1 VPRAGLTTAVVVR
14 DAADLADEVGL
25 DRVTL
30 ATLAQRR
37 GVALPSLYKHV
48 RGLDAL
54 RQQVSALATAELSQ
68 VFATAAAGRSRTDAL
83 VALAG
88 AYRDYA
94 RRYPGRYAA
103 SQRVPSARELAE
115 RPSEDAAVHVAAAER
130 AVGTITAILSG
141 YGLTGDDAIDATRAL
156 RSALHGFVSLEQSGG
171 FGLPQDID
179 HSYAQLVLAMDLAL
193 QNWPGR
199 AAG

>member
-1 VPRAGLTTAVVVR
+1 LSTAVVVL

-30 ATLAQRR
+30 AELAQRR

-54 RQQVSALATAELSQ
+54 REQVAALATAELAD
-68 VFATAAAGRSRTDAL
+68 VFATAAAGRARTDAV
-83 VALAG
+83 VALAA

-103 SQRVPSARELAE
+103 SQRVPD
-115 RPSEDAAVHVAAAER
+115 DAAPEHVAAAGR
-130 AVGTITAILSG
+130 AVGTITAVLAG
-141 YGLTGDDAIDATRAL
+141 YGLTGDDAIDATRAM
-156 RSALHGFVSLEQSGG
+156 RSALHGFVTLEQAGG
-171 FGLPQDID
+171 FGLPVDID
-179 HSYAQLVLAMDLAL
+179 HSYRQLVLALDLAFA
-193 QNWPGR
+193 NWPPRG
-199 AAG
+199 

>member
-30 ATLAQRR
+30 AALAQRR

-54 RQQVSALATAELSQ
+54 RQHVSALATAELAE
-68 VFATAAAGRSRTDAL
+68 VFATAAAGRSRRDAV
-83 VALAG
+83 VALAN

-94 RRYPGRYAA
+94 RRHPGRYAA
-103 SQRVPSARELAE
+103 TQRAPDDGDPA
-115 RPSEDAAVHVAAAER
+115 PGAAAQR
-130 AVGTITAILSG
+130 AVGTIAAVLSG

-179 HSYAQLVLAMDLAL
+179 HSYAQLVLAMDLAF
-193 QNWPGR
+193 QRWPGR
-199 AAG
+199 T